1 MAYDCQVLICNQF
14 GVAKAE
20 IHPAIEFVSW
30 RLNNVGRAKM
40 SLPWTD
46 AKCTKD
52 NLQYGNR
59 LVIQWDNGLPD
70 WGGVIDTPRSRT
82 QGITRFTAY
91 SAERLLDWRVTAKA
105 REFSAKTPGYIAKT
119 LLSDENAERSTG
131 IDEGTIAETGTER
144 SINYHYH
151 DLLRQY
157 RELARLTGEDF
168 CVAPTFSSGVLT
180 FALNWY
186 NPRGTDYS
194 DSVWLNTANVIENK
208 TKLDEQG
215 PIHNRVI
222 VAGDGQTWGDERLDS
237 ISVDTTSQAAYDYR
251 EYSEKQSATVQ
262 TTLDANADA
271 ILAEV
276 KDPRNVLSV
285 HVTNTAPALYSAYG
299 IGDTVTADLWTGNAE
314 WWYHAAVRVIAREWY
329 PNDTCRLEVQET

>member
-70 WGGVIDTPRSRT
+70 WGGVIDTPRSRST
-82 QGITRFTAY
+82 GVTTFTAY
-91 SAERLLDWRVTAKA
+91 SAECLLDWRVTAKG
-105 REFSAKTPGYIAKT
+105 RYFSAQNPGYIAKT
-119 LLSDENAERSTG
+119 LLSDENAEYTTG
-131 IDEGTIAETGTER
+131 ITEGTIAEDGTDRTLE
-144 SINYHYH
+144 YHYH
-151 DLLRQY
+151 DLLR
-157 RELARLTGEDF
+157 RFKDLARLSGEDF
-168 CVAPTFSSGVLT
+168 YVVPTYSSGVLT

-194 DSVWLNTANVIENK
+194 DSVWLNAANVDEDR

-222 VAGDGQTWGDERLDS
+222 VVGEGQTWGDERLDS
-237 ISVDTTSQAAYDYR
+237 ISVDATSREKNGYR
-251 EYSEKQSATVQ
+251 EYSETQSASVQ

-276 KDPRNVLSV
+276 KDPRNALSIF
-285 HVTNTAPALYSAYG
+285 VTNTAPAIYSAYDVA
-299 IGDTVTADLWTGNAE
+299 DTVTVDLWNHNAE
-314 WWYHAAVRVIAREWY
+314 WWYNAEVRVIAREWY
-329 PNDTCRLEVQET
+329 SDDTCRLEVQET